1 MAADTEAY
9 EAWFRSEVQEALDD
23 LSPARSQEQVMRRV
37 QVLIDEKRRM
47 RV

>member
-9 EAWFRSEVQEALDD
+9 EAWFRSKIQEALDD

-37 QVLIDEKRRM
+37 QVLIDEKRRI
-47 RV
+47 RS

>member
-23 LSPARSQEQVMRRV
+23 LSPAKTQEQVMRRV
-37 QVLIDEKRRM
+37 QVLIDEKHRM